1 MTIFSR
7 KWLKEH
13 GYTPQPDGSLS
24 NEHSA
29 NISAVAPA
37 TGSAAKAKK
46 DPKLPRP
53 PSPLATK
60 FEALWAG
67 HGGPALT
74 PELRFHKT
82 RKWRF
87 DYACERAKIAI
98 ELDGGV
104 FGNGR
109 HNRASGFLKDCE
121 KLNAAAF
128 EGWRVF
134 RLGTGMVQPDA
145 VQQIIFAI
153 RQILD
158 SEP

>member
-87 DYACERAKIAI
+87 DYAWPDRKLFLEV
-98 ELDGGV
+98 DGGV
-104 FGNGR
+104 DAEIARLCTAAGADVLVAGTATFRGGPAHYAANI
-109 HNRASGFLKDCE
+109 ASLRG
-121 KLNAAAF
+121 
-128 EGWRVF
+128 
-134 RLGTGMVQPDA
+134 
-145 VQQIIFAI
+145 
-153 RQILD
+153 
-158 SEP
+158 